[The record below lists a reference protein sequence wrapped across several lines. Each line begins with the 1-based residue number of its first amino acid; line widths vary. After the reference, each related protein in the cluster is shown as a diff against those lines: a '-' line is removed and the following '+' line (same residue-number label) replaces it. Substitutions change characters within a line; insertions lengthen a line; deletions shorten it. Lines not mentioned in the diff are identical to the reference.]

1 MEEIASSKN
10 LETSKVTLR
19 SILSDLFAKERRGH
33 VFSIIIFAPLI
44 YILSQNGLLSPKIS
58 ALAFLSLMSGYI
70 ITALMGLNE
79 NSRKYLEKSTTIFEK
94 DHSNSFFKS
103 TVRFIFSNFKITIIP
118 LSISLFVFIILVT
131 LMGGENKPLS
141 NVGDFL
147 PVLLAALFVFW
158 SASQAISYKNSVNLW
173 INNNIELDGREA
185 DFDSKKNTII
195 QLIIVAIV
203 VAIVSSSML
212 SFFGEGDGLNST
224 KGAPIIVLI
233 VLMTHGFIL
242 WYSRN
247 SRENLMKRIDGKKI
261 EFIWGLALHL
271 FASWHLIS
279 VYRRLV
285 SADIDA
291 FNIFEEVMLM
301 IFTVIMSIWTIS
313 SRGMNKNYN
322 LFVSE
327 NVLFWGIAFAFGYAG
342 SVTMLAVGLEGNIS
356 SIFAMGH
363 AVTWITLLM
372 MHNQSCKDF
381 LTSRL

>member
-10 LETSKVTLR
+10 LTISKVTLR

-44 YILSQNGLLSPKIS
+44 YILSQNGVLSPKIS
-58 ALAFLSLMSGYI
+58 ALAFLSLMSGYT

-79 NSRKYLEKSTTIFEK
+79 NSRKYLEKSATVSEK
-94 DHSNSFFKS
+94 DSSNSLFQS
-103 TVRFIFSNFKITIIP
+103 IIRTIFSNFKIAIIP
-118 LSISLFVFIILVT
+118 LSISLFVFLILVA
-131 LMGGENKPLS
+131 LMGENKPLS
-141 NVGDFL
+141 SIGDFV
-147 PVLLAALFVFW
+147 PVLLAALFIFW
-158 SASQAISYKNSVNLW
+158 SASQAISYKNSVNIW
-173 INNNIELDGREA
+173 INNNIEPDAGEA
-185 DFDSKKNTII
+185 EFDSKKNTII
-195 QLIIVAIV
+195 QLIIVAII

-212 SFFGEGDGLNST
+212 SFFGDGEGLNST

-233 VLMTHGFIL
+233 VLISHGFIL
-242 WYSRN
+242 WYSTN

-285 SADIDA
+285 STDIDA
-291 FNIFEEVMLM
+291 FNIFEEIILM
-301 IFTVIMSIWTIS
+301 IFTVIMSIWAIS

>member
-1 MEEIASSKN
+1 M
-10 LETSKVTLR
+10 
-19 SILSDLFAKERRGH
+19 
-33 VFSIIIFAPLI
+33 
-44 YILSQNGLLSPKIS
+44 
-58 ALAFLSLMSGYI
+58 
-70 ITALMGLNE
+70 
-79 NSRKYLEKSTTIFEK
+79 
-94 DHSNSFFKS
+94 
-103 TVRFIFSNFKITIIP
+103 
-118 LSISLFVFIILVT
+118 
-131 LMGGENKPLS
+131 
-141 NVGDFL
+141 
-147 PVLLAALFVFW
+147 
-158 SASQAISYKNSVNLW
+158 
-173 INNNIELDGREA
+173 
-185 DFDSKKNTII
+185 
-195 QLIIVAIV
+195 IIVAII

-212 SFFGEGDGLNST
+212 SFFGDGEGLNST

-233 VLMTHGFIL
+233 VLISHGFIL
-242 WYSRN
+242 WYSTN

-285 SADIDA
+285 STDIDA
-291 FNIFEEVMLM
+291 FNIFEEIVLM
-301 IFTVIMSIWTIS
+301 IFTVIMSIWAIS

>member
-10 LETSKVTLR
+10 LTISKVTLR

-44 YILSQNGLLSPKIS
+44 YILSQNGVLSPKIS
-58 ALAFLSLMSGYI
+58 ALAFLSLMSGYT

-79 NSRKYLEKSTTIFEK
+79 NSRKYLEKSATVSEK
-94 DHSNSFFKS
+94 DSSNSLFQS
-103 TVRFIFSNFKITIIP
+103 IIRIIFSNFKIAIIP
-118 LSISLFVFIILVT
+118 LSVSLFVFLILVA
-131 LMGGENKPLS
+131 LMGENKPLS
-141 NVGDFL
+141 SIGDFV
-147 PVLLAALFVFW
+147 PVLLAALFIFW
-158 SASQAISYKNSVNLW
+158 SASQAISYKNSVNIW
-173 INNNIELDGREA
+173 INNNIEPDAGEA

-195 QLIIVAIV
+195 QLIIVAII

-212 SFFGEGDGLNST
+212 SFFGDGEGLNST

-233 VLMTHGFIL
+233 VLISHGFIL
-242 WYSRN
+242 WYSTN

-285 SADIDA
+285 STDIDA
-291 FNIFEEVMLM
+291 FNIFEEIILM
-301 IFTVIMSIWTIS
+301 IFTVIMSIWAIS

>member
-10 LETSKVTLR
+10 LTISKVTLR

-44 YILSQNGLLSPKIS
+44 YILSQNGVLSPKIS
-58 ALAFLSLMSGYI
+58 ALAFLSLMSGYT

-79 NSRKYLEKSTTIFEK
+79 NSRKYLEKSATVSEK
-94 DHSNSFFKS
+94 DSSNSLFQS
-103 TVRFIFSNFKITIIP
+103 IIRTIFSNFKIAIIP
-118 LSISLFVFIILVT
+118 LSISLFVFLILVA
-131 LMGGENKPLS
+131 LMGENKPLS
-141 NVGDFL
+141 SIGDFV
-147 PVLLAALFVFW
+147 PVLLAALFIFW
-158 SASQAISYKNSVNLW
+158 SASQAISYKNSVNIW
-173 INNNIELDGREA
+173 INNNIEPDAGEVE
-185 DFDSKKNTII
+185 FDSKKNTII
-195 QLIIVAIV
+195 QLIIVAII

-212 SFFGEGDGLNST
+212 SFFGDGEGLNST

-233 VLMTHGFIL
+233 VLISHGFIL
-242 WYSRN
+242 WYSTN

-285 SADIDA
+285 STDIDA
-291 FNIFEEVMLM
+291 FNIFEEIILM
-301 IFTVIMSIWTIS
+301 IFTVIMSIWAIS

>member
-1 MEEIASSKN
+1 M
-10 LETSKVTLR
+10 L
-19 SILSDLFAKERRGH
+19 
-33 VFSIIIFAPLI
+33 SIIIFAPLI
-44 YILSQNGLLSPKIS
+44 YILSQNGVLSPKIS
-58 ALAFLSLMSGYI
+58 ALAFFSLMSGYT

-79 NSRKYLEKSTTIFEK
+79 NSRKYLEKSATVSEK
-94 DHSNSFFKS
+94 DSSNSLFQS
-103 TVRFIFSNFKITIIP
+103 IIRTIFSNFKIAIIP
-118 LSISLFVFIILVT
+118 LSISLFVFLILVA
-131 LMGGENKPLS
+131 LMGENKPLS
-141 NVGDFL
+141 SIGDFV
-147 PVLLAALFVFW
+147 PVLLAALFIFW
-158 SASQAISYKNSVNLW
+158 SASQAISYKNSVNIW
-173 INNNIELDGREA
+173 INNNIEPDAGEA
-185 DFDSKKNTII
+185 EFDSKKNTII
-195 QLIIVAIV
+195 QLIIVAII

-212 SFFGEGDGLNST
+212 SFFGDGEGLNST

-233 VLMTHGFIL
+233 VLISHGFIL
-242 WYSRN
+242 WYSTN

-285 SADIDA
+285 STDIDA
-291 FNIFEEVMLM
+291 FNIFEEIILM
-301 IFTVIMSIWTIS
+301 IFTVIMSIWAIS

-356 SIFAMGH
+356 VFFAMGH

>member
-10 LETSKVTLR
+10 ITISKVTLR

-33 VFSIIIFAPLI
+33 MFSIIIFAPLI
-44 YILSQNGLLSPKIS
+44 YILSQNGVLSPKIS
-58 ALAFLSLMSGYI
+58 ALAFLSLMSGYT

-79 NSRKYLEKSTTIFEK
+79 NSRKYLEKSATVSEK
-94 DHSNSFFKS
+94 DSSNSLFQS
-103 TVRFIFSNFKITIIP
+103 IIRIIFSNFKIAIIP
-118 LSISLFVFIILVT
+118 LSISLFVFLILVA
-131 LMGGENKPLS
+131 LMGENKPLS
-141 NVGDFL
+141 SIGDFV
-147 PVLLAALFVFW
+147 PVLLAALFIFW
-158 SASQAISYKNSVNLW
+158 SASQAISYKNSINIW
-173 INNNIELDGREA
+173 INNNIEPDAGEA
-185 DFDSKKNTII
+185 EFDSKKNTII
-195 QLIIVAIV
+195 QLIIVAII

-212 SFFGEGDGLNST
+212 SFFGDGEGLNST

-233 VLMTHGFIL
+233 VLISHGFIL
-242 WYSRN
+242 WYSTN
-247 SRENLMKRIDGKKI
+247 SRENLMKRNDGKKI

-291 FNIFEEVMLM
+291 FNIFEEIILM
-301 IFTVIMSIWTIS
+301 IFTVIMSIWAIS

>member
-10 LETSKVTLR
+10 LTISKVTLR

-44 YILSQNGLLSPKIS
+44 YILSQNGVLSPKIS
-58 ALAFLSLMSGYI
+58 ALAFLSLMSGYT

-79 NSRKYLEKSTTIFEK
+79 NSRKYLEKSATVSEK
-94 DHSNSFFKS
+94 DSSNSLFQ
-103 TVRFIFSNFKITIIP
+103 RMIRIIFSNFKIAIIP
-118 LSISLFVFIILVT
+118 LSISLFVFLILVA
-131 LMGGENKPLS
+131 LMGENKPLS
-141 NVGDFL
+141 SIGDFV
-147 PVLLAALFVFW
+147 PVLLAALFIFW
-158 SASQAISYKNSVNLW
+158 SASQAISYKNSVNIW
-173 INNNIELDGREA
+173 INNNIEPDAGEA
-185 DFDSKKNTII
+185 EFDSKKNTII
-195 QLIIVAIV
+195 QLIIVAII

-212 SFFGEGDGLNST
+212 SFFGDGEGLNST

-233 VLMTHGFIL
+233 VLISHGFIL
-242 WYSRN
+242 WYSTN

-285 SADIDA
+285 STDIDA
-291 FNIFEEVMLM
+291 FNIFEEIILM
-301 IFTVIMSIWTIS
+301 IFTVIMSIWAIS

>member
-10 LETSKVTLR
+10 LTISKVTLR

-44 YILSQNGLLSPKIS
+44 YILSQNGVLSPKIS
-58 ALAFLSLMSGYI
+58 ALAFLSLMSGYT

-79 NSRKYLEKSTTIFEK
+79 NSRKYLEKSATVSEK
-94 DHSNSFFKS
+94 DSSNSLFQS
-103 TVRFIFSNFKITIIP
+103 IIRTIFSNFKIAIIP
-118 LSISLFVFIILVT
+118 LSVSLFVFLILVA
-131 LMGGENKPLS
+131 LMGENKPLS
-141 NVGDFL
+141 SIGDFV
-147 PVLLAALFVFW
+147 PVLLAALFIFW
-158 SASQAISYKNSVNLW
+158 SASQAISYKNSVNIW
-173 INNNIELDGREA
+173 INNNIEPDAGEA
-185 DFDSKKNTII
+185 EFDSKKNTII
-195 QLIIVAIV
+195 QLIIVAII

-212 SFFGEGDGLNST
+212 SFFGDGEGLNST

-233 VLMTHGFIL
+233 VLISHGFIL
-242 WYSRN
+242 WYSTN

-285 SADIDA
+285 STDIDA
-291 FNIFEEVMLM
+291 FNIFEEIILM
-301 IFTVIMSIWTIS
+301 IFTVIMSIWAIS

>member
-10 LETSKVTLR
+10 LTISKVTLR

-44 YILSQNGLLSPKIS
+44 YILSQNGVLSPKIS
-58 ALAFLSLMSGYI
+58 ALAFLSLMSGYTI
-70 ITALMGLNE
+70 SALMGLNE
-79 NSRKYLEKSTTIFEK
+79 NSRKYLEKSATVSEK
-94 DHSNSFFKS
+94 DSSNSLFQS
-103 TVRFIFSNFKITIIP
+103 IIRTIFSNFKIAIIP
-118 LSISLFVFIILVT
+118 LSISLFVFLILVA
-131 LMGGENKPLS
+131 LMGENKPLS
-141 NVGDFL
+141 SIGDFV
-147 PVLLAALFVFW
+147 PVLLAALFIFW
-158 SASQAISYKNSVNLW
+158 SASQAISYKNSVNIW
-173 INNNIELDGREA
+173 INNNIEPDAGEA
-185 DFDSKKNTII
+185 EFDSKKNTII
-195 QLIIVAIV
+195 QLIIVAII

-212 SFFGEGDGLNST
+212 SFFGDGEGLNST

-233 VLMTHGFIL
+233 VLISHGFIL
-242 WYSRN
+242 WYSTN

-285 SADIDA
+285 STDIDA
-291 FNIFEEVMLM
+291 FNIFEEIILM
-301 IFTVIMSIWTIS
+301 IFTVIMSIWAIS

>member
-10 LETSKVTLR
+10 LTISKVTLR

-44 YILSQNGLLSPKIS
+44 YILSQNGGLSPKIS
-58 ALAFLSLMSGYI
+58 ALAFLSLMSGYT

-79 NSRKYLEKSTTIFEK
+79 NSRKYLEKSATVSEK
-94 DHSNSFFKS
+94 DSSNSLFQS
-103 TVRFIFSNFKITIIP
+103 IIRTIFSNFKIAIIP
-118 LSISLFVFIILVT
+118 LSISLFVFLILVA
-131 LMGGENKPLS
+131 LMGENKPLS
-141 NVGDFL
+141 SIGDFV
-147 PVLLAALFVFW
+147 PVLLAALFIFW
-158 SASQAISYKNSVNLW
+158 SASQAISYKNSVNIW
-173 INNNIELDGREA
+173 INNNIEPDAGEA
-185 DFDSKKNTII
+185 EFDSKKNTII
-195 QLIIVAIV
+195 QLIIVAII

-212 SFFGEGDGLNST
+212 SFFGDGEGLNST

-233 VLMTHGFIL
+233 VLISHGFIL
-242 WYSRN
+242 WYSTN

-285 SADIDA
+285 STDIDA
-291 FNIFEEVMLM
+291 FNIFEEIILM
-301 IFTVIMSIWTIS
+301 IFTVIMSIWAIS

>member
-10 LETSKVTLR
+10 LTISKVTLR

-44 YILSQNGLLSPKIS
+44 YILSQNGVLSPKIS
-58 ALAFLSLMSGYI
+58 ALAFLSLMSGYT

-79 NSRKYLEKSTTIFEK
+79 NSRKYLEKSATVSEK
-94 DHSNSFFKS
+94 DSSNSLFQS
-103 TVRFIFSNFKITIIP
+103 IIRTIFSNFKIAIIL
-118 LSISLFVFIILVT
+118 LSISLFVFLILVA
-131 LMGGENKPLS
+131 LMGENKPLS
-141 NVGDFL
+141 SIGDFV
-147 PVLLAALFVFW
+147 PVLLAALFIFW
-158 SASQAISYKNSVNLW
+158 SASQAISYKNSVNIW
-173 INNNIELDGREA
+173 INNNIEPDAGEA
-185 DFDSKKNTII
+185 EFDSKKNTII
-195 QLIIVAIV
+195 QLIIVAII

-212 SFFGEGDGLNST
+212 SFFGDGEGLNST

-233 VLMTHGFIL
+233 VLISHGFIL
-242 WYSRN
+242 WYSTN

-285 SADIDA
+285 STDIDA
-291 FNIFEEVMLM
+291 FNIFEEIILM
-301 IFTVIMSIWTIS
+301 IFTVIMSIWAIS